1 MVLATLPNSSTL
13 CVGSALI
20 SFFLIAPSIILEA
33 ALSRASIFEYKILDE
48 MKLANTETINT
59 TINNKLIANSNEDSA
74 LSRDDKGTATL
85 ITFGSSVFSSNTAK
99 YKRFESR
106 VFEYLDDQPRLFFN
120 ASITSDLFR

>member
-85 ITFGSSVFSSNTAK
+85 ITFGSSIFSSNTAK

>member
-85 ITFGSSVFSSNTAK
+85 ITFGSSIFSSNTAK

-120 ASITSDLFR
+120 ASTTSDLFR

>member
-74 LSRDDKGTATL
+74 LSKDDNGTATL

-99 YKRFESR
+99 YKRFAFR

-120 ASITSDLFR
+120 ASTTSNLFR